1 MAESMAERSAEGEM
15 KSKEGIYERKWRN
28 AQILFAQ
35 QAQELDGE
43 RAWRKKTVEKLD
55 QTVAEKK
62 SLVLKFE
69 AERKADRERFE
80 AEIRRKEE
88 DSKQIALRFEA
99 VRKADRERFEAERK
113 TDRERFEEERKADRE
128 RFEAERKADRERFE
142 AERKQSSKSFDL
154 ERREK
159 IELAHRVELLKL
171 DLLKNKSPIVAKAIF
186 SDSFNAAMSQ
196 LWTFSWRPEMPSESI
211 FVICLVWL
219 VSDFLSQGHCCCCN
233 L

>member
-1 MAESMAERSAEGEM
+1 M
-15 KSKEGIYERKWRN
+15 KSKEGIYERKLRN

-55 QTVAEKK
+55 QTVAEKQ

-88 DSKQIALRFEA
+88 DSKQIAL
-99 VRKADRERFEAERK
+99 
-113 TDRERFEEERKADRE
+113 

-171 DLLKNKSPIVAKAIF
+171 DRFKNKSPIVAKAIF

>member
-1 MAESMAERSAEGEM
+1 M
-15 KSKEGIYERKWRN
+15 
-28 AQILFAQ
+28 
-35 QAQELDGE
+35 
-43 RAWRKKTVEKLD
+43 
-55 QTVAEKK
+55 
-62 SLVLKFE
+62 
-69 AERKADRERFE
+69 
-80 AEIRRKEE
+80 E
-88 DSKQIALRFEA
+88 DSKQIAL
-99 VRKADRERFEAERK
+99 
-113 TDRERFEEERKADRE
+113 

-171 DLLKNKSPIVAKAIF
+171 DRFKNKSPIVAKAIF

>member
-15 KSKEGIYERKWRN
+15 KSKEGIYERKLRN

-69 AERKADRERFE
+69 AERNADRERFE

-88 DSKQIALRFEA
+88 DSKQIAL
-99 VRKADRERFEAERK
+99 
-113 TDRERFEEERKADRE
+113 

-171 DLLKNKSPIVAKAIF
+171 DRFKNKSPIVAKAIF

>member
-15 KSKEGIYERKWRN
+15 KSKEGIYERKLRN

-55 QTVAEKK
+55 QTVAEKQ

-80 AEIRRKEE
+80 TEIRRKEE

-99 VRKADRERFEAERK
+99 
-113 TDRERFEEERKADRE
+113 ERKADRE
-128 RFEAERKADRERFE
+128 RFEAERK
-142 AERKQSSKSFDL
+142 KSSKSFDL

-171 DLLKNKSPIVAKAIF
+171 DRFKNKSPIVAKAIF

>member
-55 QTVAEKK
+55 QTVAEQK

-69 AERKADRERFE
+69 AERNADRERFE

-88 DSKQIALRFEA
+88 DSKQIAL
-99 VRKADRERFEAERK
+99 
-113 TDRERFEEERKADRE
+113 

>member
-1 MAESMAERSAEGEM
+1 M
-15 KSKEGIYERKWRN
+15 KSKEGVYERRWRN

-80 AEIRRKEE
+80 AE
-88 DSKQIALRFEA
+88 
-99 VRKADRERFEAERK
+99 
-113 TDRERFEEERKADRE
+113 
-128 RFEAERKADRERFE
+128 
-142 AERKQSSKSFDL
+142 RKQSSKSFDL

-171 DLLKNKSPIVAKAIF
+171 DRFKNKSPIVAKAIF

>member
-15 KSKEGIYERKWRN
+15 KSKEGIYERKLRN

-35 QAQELDGE
+35 QAQELGDE

-69 AERKADRERFE
+69 AVRKADRERFE

-88 DSKQIALRFEA
+88 DSKQIAL
-99 VRKADRERFEAERK
+99 
-113 TDRERFEEERKADRE
+113 

-171 DLLKNKSPIVAKAIF
+171 DRFKNKSPIVAKAIF